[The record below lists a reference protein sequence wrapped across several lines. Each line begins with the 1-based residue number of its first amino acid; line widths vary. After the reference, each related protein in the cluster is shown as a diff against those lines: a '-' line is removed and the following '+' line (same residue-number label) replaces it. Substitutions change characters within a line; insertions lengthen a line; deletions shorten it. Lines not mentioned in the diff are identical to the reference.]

1 MANEKFRKKEVK
13 FKMIEKKKA
22 QPLNETAQV
31 GDKVTYSGKRGYI
44 IGQAQ
49 NGDWLVQ
56 IQGSSDFVNPKDVK
70 VMGMKAK
77 TMEPPFKFD
86 EKTQKV
92 LFEKY
97 VRCGI
102 FMGNIPVKT
111 TNCVVKYSQWVNAQ
125 VNENVNV
132 YSDGNLTQM
141 QKENVRVFEDPNDFA
156 NPQDYVEGSFVNEM
170 GDNEDI
176 LVNSIDFTAGIGD
189 AGQVQI
195 IRHPESAEPPFPTD
209 CLAPDRHGHLRS
221 PAP

>member
-56 IQGSSDFVNPKDVK
+56 IQGSADFVSPKDVK

-77 TMEPPFKFD
+77 TMDPPFKFD

-102 FMGNIPVKT
+102 FMGNTPVKT
-111 TNCVVKYSQWVNAQ
+111 TNCVVKYSHWLNAK

-141 QKENVRVFEDPNDFA
+141 QKDNVRVFEDPNDFA

-195 IRHPESAEPPFPTD
+195 IRHPESAEPQLETMPKG
-209 CLAPDRHGHLRS
+209 LIKVLI
-221 PAP
+221 